1 MQYAGIWIWIFSSR
15 IYTLKVTLMF
25 RVYTSTCQVTTKSSA
40 SFSSYKSLAIWIAFI
55 IYFFF
60 HDFQVHALFN
70 GPCLS
75 LKARTAYEMV
85 HQFLLGKSHE
95 LQEREFPQ
103 VGRIW
108 TLYIKGSA
116 LTPFLS
122 TVRSRKK
129 LHSITIIFSY
139 RLK

>member
-1 MQYAGIWIWIFSSR
+1 LQYAGICIWIFSSR

-40 SFSSYKSLAIWIAFI
+40 SFSPYKSLAIWIAFI

-85 HQFLLGKSHE
+85 HRKSHE

-122 TVRSRKK
+122 TVWSRKK
-129 LHSITIIFSY
+129 LHSIIIICSY
-139 RLK
+139 RSK

>member
-1 MQYAGIWIWIFSSR
+1 MQYAGTCIFSSR
-15 IYTLKVTLMF
+15 LYTLKVTLMF

-55 IYFFF
+55 IFFI

-70 GPCLS
+70 GPCTS
-75 LKARTAYEMV
+75 LKARTAYEMFRR
-85 HQFLLGKSHE
+85 FLLGKSHE
-95 LQEREFPQ
+95 LRKREFPQ

-116 LTPFLS
+116 LAPFLS
-122 TVRSRKK
+122 TVWSRKK
-129 LHSITIIFSY
+129 LHSIIIICSY
-139 RLK
+139 RSK